1 MNSEIEILGEIIGL
15 PLETSTGTYTTT
27 KDIIKDLLTSLEIIN
42 ENKLKIT
49 SDPFHNK
56 KAFNKIKKVNNKMKE
71 IFKDI
76 QDLLVTLKCY
86 IEDDDLYEEIE
97 DLLNLMNK
105 IELEM
110 KNKILS
116 DRLLKSDSLLL
127 ESITYIDMLHCSLHE
142 IVNIW

>member
-56 KAFNKIKKVNNKMKE
+56 KTFNKIKKVNNEMKE

-76 QDLLVTLKCY
+76 RDLLVTLKCY
-86 IEDDDLYEEIE
+86 IVDDDLYEEIE